1 MKATRIR
8 PDFGFKPQKSVWLV
22 TLADLS
28 GLLLA
33 FFVML
38 YSMSSLQLDKWQ
50 AAASRM
56 TKGAPSQVQLRPAP
70 VSAHS
75 VPTVDIPPA
84 LPLGYLGQVLEQK
97 IRDESGLGD
106 VRVHRLDKMLVVS
119 LPADALFLPDKA
131 TLTPSARAALFRI
144 SSAIAQ
150 VGNQIDVHGHTA
162 PAASPSTGTD
172 WQWRLSLERAVAVAD
187 ELRRIGYQRNPA
199 MLGLADSRFR
209 YLDPDIPEQRRLE
222 LARRVDLV
230 IHPTEDGS

>member
-1 MKATRIR
+1 MNGRRR
-8 PDFGFKPQKSVWLV
+8 PDFDVKPAKSIWLI
-22 TLADLS
+22 TFADLT

-33 FFVML
+33 FFLML
-38 YSMSSLQLDKWQ
+38 YSMSTLELDKWK
-50 AAASRM
+50 AAISRM
-56 TKGAPSQVQLRPAP
+56 TRGDPGMVQLRPEP
-70 VSAHS
+70 VSAYS

-97 IRDESGLGD
+97 IRQESGLGD
-106 VRVHRLDKMLVVS
+106 VRVHRLDKLLVVS

-131 TLTPSARAALFRI
+131 TLTASARTALFRI

-199 MLGLADSRFR
+199 ILGLADSRFR
-209 YLDPDIPEQRRLE
+209 YLDPAIPEQRRLE
-222 LARRVDLV
+222 LSRRVDLV
-230 IHPTEDGS
+230 IHPTEGES